1 MGMIDEMQKDS
12 LLSFL
17 PTKIAMDICVSLI
30 SHCWTLPREHESWL
44 SWNCRTWNERKQNE
58 WGSRDINNNASS
70 QRLCI
75 LGILSVL
82 VLCPE
87 SYLLINIDVKENQCY
102 EGNDPMY
109 YEVHINEVNLEQMSV
124 LWENLQILL
133 LTLTNL
139 NVKRI
144 QPQWCRVNFLHNFQT
159 PIINIFWGI
168 NVIFKMLGS

>member
-1 MGMIDEMQKDS
+1 MQTFRFHGVELNEQWRNGNDLWNAKS
-12 LLSFL
+12 FILSFL

-58 WGSRDINNNASS
+58 WGSRDFNNNAS

-87 SYLLINIDVKENQCY
+87 SYLLINIDVKQNECY
-102 EGNDPMY
+102 EGNDPVY
-109 YEVHINEVNLEQMSV
+109 YEVHINEVNLEQMRV
-124 LWENLQILL
+124 LWEMGVFEK
-133 LTLTNL
+133 TC
-139 NVKRI
+139 KSY
-144 QPQWCRVNFLHNFQT
+144 
-159 PIINIFWGI
+159 FW
-168 NVIFKMLGS
+168 L

>member
-1 MGMIDEMQKDS
+1 MQTFRFHGVELNEQWRNGNDLWNAKKIQFF
-12 LLSFL
+12 SFL

-58 WGSRDINNNASS
+58 WGSRDFNNNAS

-87 SYLLINIDVKENQCY
+87 SYLLINIDVKQNECY
-102 EGNDPMY
+102 EGNDPVY
-109 YEVHINEVNLEQMSV
+109 YEVHINEVNLEQMRNECFMRK
-124 LWENLQILL
+124 LANPTFDFNE
-133 LTLTNL
+133 
-139 NVKRI
+139 
-144 QPQWCRVNFLHNFQT
+144 P
-159 PIINIFWGI
+159 
-168 NVIFKMLGS
+168 